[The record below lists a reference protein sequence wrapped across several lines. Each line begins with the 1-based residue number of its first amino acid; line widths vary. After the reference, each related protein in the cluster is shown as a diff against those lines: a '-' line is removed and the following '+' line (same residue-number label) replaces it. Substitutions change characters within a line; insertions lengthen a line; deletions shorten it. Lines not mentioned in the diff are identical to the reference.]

1 MARACKCVIATGLPK
16 SGKSFFNQW
25 LVSTKNYSRNRM
37 LVSNPASEE
46 SWEKI
51 KNSKKVYSPL
61 NLSIN
66 RGEPVNLIRS
76 SKDLEINT
84 SEYIIQLCKA
94 INKYCVPEKKLT
106 FSGLCIFDDA
116 SAILPSDIS
125 GKAKTMLRNLVS
137 IRRQLDTDFIF
148 NFHSLNNVPPFISDV
163 ASDLVI
169 FRGNIKLRGNK
180 FDEVAQEV
188 QQIVNDISKKE
199 KYNYGY
205 ISIDEGFYY
214 IASIENGKEKIKFAK
229 RF

>member
-1 MARACKCVIATGLPK
+1 MNRVKQE
-16 SGKSFFNQW
+16 FN
-25 LVSTKNYSRNRM
+25 
-37 LVSNPASEE
+37 E
-46 SWEKI
+46 SLTLNK
-51 KNSKKVYSPL
+51 KNSRASVGTPTFEAKLSEKESEL
-61 NLSIN
+61 KSLRLENLELKN
-66 RGEPVNLIRS
+66 TVKMKE
-76 SKDLEINT
+76 LE
-84 SEYIIQLCKA
+84 LK
-94 INKYCVPEKKLT
+94 EKNLT

-214 IASIENGKEKIKFAK
+214 IASIENGKEEIKFAK